1 MNMHPNRGKFF
12 DDALIRAVRDRFP
25 RVESDPYCGK
35 PVYVENAGGALP
47 LQRVAR

>member
-12 DDALIRAVRDRFP
+12 HDALIRAVRDRFAC
-25 RVESDPYCGK
+25 VESDAYCGK
-35 PVYVENAGGALP
+35 RVCLENAGGTLT